1 MRGRKMIEV
10 YGKDGCIYC
19 EKAVSLLNEHSMKYT
34 YYKLGEDITID
45 EFKEKF
51 PGQKTVPVITTFG
64 LNIGGYEALQGYI
77 EETAGNYGH

>member
-1 MRGRKMIEV
+1 MIEV

-19 EKAVSLLNEHSMKYT
+19 EKAVSLLNEHSMKYS
-34 YYKLGEDITID
+34 YYKLGEDITVA

>member
-1 MRGRKMIEV
+1 MIEV

-34 YYKLGEDITID
+34 YYKLGEDITVD

>member
-1 MRGRKMIEV
+1 MIEV

-34 YYKLGEDITID
+34 YYKLGEDITVD

-51 PGQKTVPVITTFG
+51 PGQKTVPVIRTFG
-64 LNIGGYEALQGYI
+64 MNIGGYEALKGYI

>member
-1 MRGRKMIEV
+1 MIEV

-34 YYKLGEDITID
+34 YYKLGEDITVD

-64 LNIGGYEALQGYI
+64 LNIGGYEALKGYI

>member
-1 MRGRKMIEV
+1 MIEV

-19 EKAVSLLNEHSMKYT
+19 EKAVSLLNERSMKYT
-34 YYKLGEDITID
+34 YYKLGEDITVD